1 MNIKSF
7 LKKTLTLTT
16 IIYTVSMLFI
26 VIVTML
32 GGANQAG
39 EFPPIGV
46 DTHLFFLAFSL
57 FSAISITIAKFEKI
71 PSSAK
76 YFIEGGGMATGFLL
90 FVVLTRDGMQL
101 GKACAWT
108 LGFIAAYAI
117 VRVVIA
123 ILRYD
128 EKGCK
133 KKVKENKKTRDK
145 TEKKAREDALYGKT
159 KKSEPEYTNL
169 FSSDKK

>member
-1 MNIKSF
+1 
-7 LKKTLTLTT
+7 
-16 IIYTVSMLFI
+16 MLFI

-57 FSAISITIAKFEKI
+57 FSAISITVAKFEKI

-117 VRVVIA
+117 ARVVIA

-128 EKGCK
+128 EKGGKEKMQKMEKASMTKSKNKPAPQKSAKAQK
-133 KKVKENKKTRDK
+133 KMKDE
-145 TEKKAREDALYGKT
+145 
-159 KKSEPEYTNL
+159 EYVSL
-169 FSSDKK
+169 FSSKSDK